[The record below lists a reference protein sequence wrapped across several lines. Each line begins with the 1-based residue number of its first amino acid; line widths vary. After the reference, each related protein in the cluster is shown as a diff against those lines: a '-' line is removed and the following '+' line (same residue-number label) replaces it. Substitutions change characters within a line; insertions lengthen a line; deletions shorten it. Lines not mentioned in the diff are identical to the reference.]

1 MKRFEFRI
9 DITAHQYLS
18 YYRGA
23 IKQVVVQCT
32 TGATVQFPA
41 SLLTQFITESGVH
54 GQFVLNCDDYNKC
67 SELKRVISAVI

>member
-18 YYRGA
+18 YYRVS
-23 IKQVVVQCT
+23 IKQVVMQYT
-32 TGATVQFPA
+32 TGATVQSPA

-54 GQFVLNCDDYNKC
+54 GQFVLTCDDDNKG
-67 SELKRVISAVI
+67 SELRRGTHG

>member
-41 SLLTQFITESGVH
+41 SLLTQFITESGVY
-54 GQFVLNCDDYNKC
+54 GQFALTCDDDNRS
-67 SELKRVISAVI
+67 SELKRTPPAII

>member
-41 SLLTQFITESGVH
+41 SLLRM
-54 GQFVLNCDDYNKC
+54 L
-67 SELKRVISAVI
+67 

>member
-23 IKQVVVQCT
+23 IKHVVVQCA

-41 SLLTQFITESGVH
+41 SLLTPFITESGVH
-54 GQFVLNCDDYNKC
+54 GQFVLTCEDDNRGA
-67 SELKRVISAVI
+67 ELQKI

>member
-18 YYRGA
+18 YYRGS

-32 TGATVQFPA
+32 TGATAQFPA
-41 SLLTQFITESGVH
+41 SLLTPFITESGVH
-54 GQFVLNCDDYNKC
+54 GQFILTCGDDSRG
-67 SELKRVISAVI
+67 SELLKI

>member
-18 YYRGA
+18 YYRGS
-23 IKQVVVQCT
+23 IKHVVVQCT

-41 SLLTQFITESGVH
+41 SLLTPFITESGVH
-54 GQFVLNCDDYNKC
+54 GQFVLTCDDDNQS
-67 SELKRVISAVI
+67 SELRRMTHG

>member
-23 IKQVVVQCT
+23 IKQVVVQSA
-32 TGATVQFPA
+32 TGATVQFP
-41 SLLTQFITESGVH
+41 H
-54 GQFVLNCDDYNKC
+54 RC
-67 SELKRVISAVI
+67 